1 MNINL
6 VLQKLSNLKDLSS
19 LEMRLIMMQLLS
31 GDLTDSQ
38 IGAFIMAIN
47 IKGESIV
54 ELTAAAEVMRELSK
68 RVDVS
73 NELLLDTCG
82 TGGVSSG
89 IFNVS
94 TASALLAASCG
105 VKVAKHGNRT
115 VTRKSGSAD
124 LLEQAGVKIALKPA
138 SITKCIDKIGIGF
151 MFAPSHHSAMKHAVS
166 PRKELGIKTIFNLLG
181 PLTNPAGALN
191 QVVGVFSQ
199 KWVRPIAEVLKGLGS
214 KHVLVVHSED
224 GLDEISIAA
233 STKVAE
239 LKDGHIEEYIIS
251 PQDFNLKTLSI
262 EELKVSSPEQSLEL
276 AKQALKGK
284 HEAASQIV
292 ALNAAAALYV
302 SGLVKDLKEGVKI
315 SFESISEGR
324 GLEKLE
330 QLSSI
335 SQSLAKESK

>member
-68 RVDVS
+68 KVDVS

-105 VKVAKHGNRT
+105 VKVAKHGNRS

-124 LLEQAGVKIALKPA
+124 LLEHAGVKIALKPA

-151 MFAPSHHSAMKHAVS
+151 MFAPSHHSAMRHVS
-166 PRKELGIKTIFNLLG
+166 NARKELGMKTMFNVLG

-191 QVVGVFSQ
+191 QILGVY
-199 KWVRPIAEVLKGLGS
+199 KRDLVLPIAEVLRSLGTKRAMVLHS
-214 KHVLVVHSED
+214 KD
-224 GLDEISIAA
+224 GLDEISIVER
-233 STKVAE
+233 TYVAE
-239 LKDGHIEEYIIS
+239 LKDEKISEYEID
-251 PQDFNLKTLSI
+251 PKDYDFNFGSI
-262 EELKVSSPEQSLEL
+262 ESLKVDSPKESLM
-276 AKQALKGK
+276 
-284 HEAASQIV
+284 
-292 ALNAAAALYV
+292 
-302 SGLVKDLKEGVKI
+302 LVKEGLTGKNLIASSIIMINAGAGIYLVGLASSLKEGVEVARKAII
-315 SFESISEGR
+315 SGQ
-324 GLEKLE
+324 GLFKLE
-330 QLSSI
+330 ELVNFSNAI
-335 SQSLAKESK
+335 EGAE